1 VHYSYHRMNSM
12 PAAWSKTPVNQLLI
26 TNYSHSHHA
35 MKQLLTLLSALALPL
50 LMLAQ
55 ETTRLALL
63 PQTVKIEAGKKATI
77 KCMGIDH
84 YRTVIPPNQPIK
96 MLYDAGTIS
105 VTIDGKPYTGNF
117 AGLVTPATGNPA
129 MQLFSD
135 SSGNIVANMYSLQRY
150 KEIVLKI
157 DAPAYM
163 GTQTCDK
170 DVMQAKA
177 IFKLYGYSINQNQF
191 FLAAQC
197 ADMVKRRHPG
207 YIDKNL
213 DFDSYSLARI
223 KWLYAEKTISRFN
236 DATLTY
242 MLDNNLI
249 AFTADGQLTPASV
262 AFLKRSVQYAAA
274 LTEASTLP
282 KLSEAIASTLVT
294 VKPGDS
300 MIRDTVIGKDT
311 FVLTV
316 AWKTYSSFS
325 NYLKPGTNVPL
336 LSYTSSPVFF
346 QYALFFTMDGEIKK
360 WYKQN
365 NIAAL
370 GQQEQTMRIREVLG
384 LTPDATNDYF
394 VEMWIRRQDI
404 FRPSEADSCIGT
416 CVLSGNVT
424 SSYLTALNSFFT
436 GSYNNLNMFNCYPF
450 TKEGYTYDWSKENTS
465 HVGLSEFVLRENA
478 VAYIRRKAATEQYF
492 KE

>member
-1 VHYSYHRMNSM
+1 
-12 PAAWSKTPVNQLLI
+12 
-26 TNYSHSHHA
+26 
-35 MKQLLTLLSALALPL
+35 MKHLLSLLCALALPI

-55 ETTRLALL
+55 ETSRLALL

-77 KCMGIDH
+77 KCMSIDY

-96 MLYDAGTIS
+96 ELYDAGYMS

-117 AGLVTPATGNPA
+117 IGLITPVTGYPA
-129 MQLFSD
+129 MQFFSD
-135 SSGNIVANMYSLQRY
+135 SSGNIVANIYSLQRY

-157 DAPAYM
+157 DTPAYM

-170 DVMQAKA
+170 DVRQAKT
-177 IFKLYGYSINQNQF
+177 IFRLYGYWINQNQF

-197 ADMVKRRHPG
+197 ADMVKRKHPG
-207 YIDKNL
+207 YIDKDLN
-213 DFDSYSLARI
+213 FDSYSLARL
-223 KWLYAEKTISRFN
+223 KWLYAEKTMCRFN

-242 MLDNNLI
+242 MMDNNRI
-249 AFTADGQLTPASV
+249 SFTADGQLTPASV
-262 AFLKRSVQYAAA
+262 AFLKRSAQYSSA
-274 LTEASTLP
+274 LADASTLP

-294 VKPGDS
+294 VKPGDK

-325 NYLKPGTNVPL
+325 NYLKQGTDVPL
-336 LSYTSSPVFF
+336 LCYTSSPVFF
-346 QYALFFTMDGEIKK
+346 QYALFFTMDGEIRQ

-370 GQQEQTMRIREVLG
+370 GEQERTMRIREVLG

-404 FRPSEADSCIGT
+404 FRPSEADSCIST
-416 CVLSGNVT
+416 CALSGYVT
-424 SSYLTALNSFFT
+424 LSYLTALNTFFI

-450 TKEGYTYDWSKENTS
+450 TKEGYTYDWSKENPS

-478 VAYIRRKAATEQYF
+478 VAYIRRKATTEQYF